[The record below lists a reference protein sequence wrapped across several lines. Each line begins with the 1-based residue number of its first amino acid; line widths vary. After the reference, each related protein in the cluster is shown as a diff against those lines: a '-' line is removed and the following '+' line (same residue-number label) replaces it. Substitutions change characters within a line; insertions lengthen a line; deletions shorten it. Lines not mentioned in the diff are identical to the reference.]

1 MTSLVSMKT
10 GFIIEECFYKA
21 VKVYTKQM
29 GASHTEHWK
38 LGRYSPL

>member
-29 GASHTEHWK
+29 GASHTEYWK
-38 LGRYSPL
+38 LGRYSPF